1 MNSIILSYTSCFTA
15 AILSSPVS
23 QNTTEGFL
31 ATFTCIGIGILF
43 RWIVDGHYDGTA
55 AVKSRGVDI
64 ITKTLNEDTNLKES
78 KLTLPATIQNNNITI
93 QCYMVGIP
101 YSDGP
106 SNPALLL
113 VQGIYN
119 YILISSISI

>member
-1 MNSIILSYTSCFTA
+1 MQNIVLSHTSYCTA

-23 QNTTEGFL
+23 QNTTEGSVV
-31 ATFTCIGIGILF
+31 TFTCIGIGILF

-64 ITKTLNEDTNLKES
+64 VTKTLDEDTNLKES
-78 KLTLPATIQNNNITI
+78 NLTITATIQNNNITI

-106 SNPALLL
+106 TNPALLL
-113 VQGIYN
+113 VQGIYK
-119 YILISSISI
+119 YILISSVWV

>member
-1 MNSIILSYTSCFTA
+1 MNNIILLNYITCCTA

-23 QNTTEGFL
+23 QNTTEGSL

-43 RWIVDGHYDGTA
+43 RWIVNGHYDGTA
-55 AVKSRGVDI
+55 AVKIRGVDI
-64 ITKTLNEDTNLKES
+64 VTKTLNEDTNLKES
-78 KLTLPATIQNNNITI
+78 NLTIPATIQNNNITI

-106 SNPALLL
+106 TNPVLLL
-113 VQGIYN
+113 VQGTCIY
-119 YILISSISI
+119 